1 MACEMRLAF
10 NRRLLMSDPQVALTK
25 NALAWRNFSP
35 AVLARQLGQ
44 AANHPRV
51 VAKGR
56 VIRPSHS
63 WFNADFVVHRK
74 PELLFT
80 AEVMFRRLNAYVA
93 EKELNLV
100 ELAARQMA
108 KTCTCPSQ
116 IVRRQFVYARGLGRF
131 LDDFPKHL
139 RRHALAPDPS

>member
-1 MACEMRLAF
+1 MDSLALELAVCCAYVETGIRPPL
-10 NRRLLMSDPQVALTK
+10 NSDRSTL
-25 NALAWRNFSP
+25 
-35 AVLARQLGQ
+35 
-44 AANHPRV
+44 

-80 AEVMFRRLNAYVA
+80 AEVMFRLNGYVA
-93 EKELNLV
+93 EKELDLV